1 MFDLVKAHTDEYG
14 TEPQVIA
21 GAPGVVNLIGEESYY
36 NEGYVLQIALNKYVR
51 VAVSHRKDN
60 SLRFFAADS
69 GERKRTTISNL
80 KYKREDRWA
89 NIPKGVLQEFMKA
102 GQSFRG
108 LDFTFYGEIPK
119 GIGLASSAAMGVAA
133 AMAMS
138 SLLEAGAAEKDIIMY
153 ASKAES
159 SFIGRDKGV
168 SDHLISCV
176 AREGH
181 AVFLDLRSLAYKLMP
196 FDLGDI
202 MILITNSN
210 VPMFI
215 TEEDLSERKSE
226 CRECVSCLNNR
237 RQGNSLRDYSA
248 ADLKHGMGIVPES
261 IRKICLHVVE
271 ENARVQGAREALAAG
286 NYPAFGKIMN
296 HSHESL
302 RDNYEVS
309 CPELD
314 WLVKRAWEIE
324 GVYGS
329 RMIGSGLGGCTVTL
343 LEPTAVDAYSQRLKE
358 YEHIFGF
365 SAETLV
371 CHPAGGAKILY
382 RSREK
387 QVT

>member
-1 MFDLVKAHTDEYG
+1 MFDLVAAHREEYG
-14 TEPQVIA
+14 NEPQVIA
-21 GAPGVVNLIGEESYY
+21 SAPGVVNLIGEESYY
-36 NEGYVLQIALNKYVR
+36 NEGYVLQIALNRNVR
-51 VAVSHRKDN
+51 VAISRRGDN
-60 SLRFFAADS
+60 SLRFFAADT

-89 NIPKGVLQEFMKA
+89 NIPKGVLQQYIKA
-102 GQSFRG
+102 GQTFRG
-108 LDFTFYGEIPK
+108 LDFTFYGDIPR
-119 GIGLASSAAMGVAA
+119 GIGLASSAAMGVATA
-133 AMAMS
+133 LALS
-138 SLLEAGAAEKDIIMY
+138 NLLGTGTAEKDIIMY

-176 AREGH
+176 AEEGN
-181 AVFLDLRSLAYKLMP
+181 AVFLDLRSLTYTMSPL
-196 FDLGDI
+196 DLGNI
-202 MILITNSN
+202 LILITNSN

-215 TEEDLSERKSE
+215 TEEDLSRRKVE
-226 CRECVSCLNNR
+226 CQECVSCLNNWR
-237 RQGNSLRDYSA
+237 TGNSLRDYTT
-248 ADLKHGMGIVPES
+248 ADLKHGMGIVPEA

-271 ENARVQGAREALAAG
+271 ENKRVLNAKDALNSG
-286 NYPAFGKIMN
+286 NYQIFGKIMN
-296 HSHESL
+296 RSHESL

-343 LEPTAVDAYSQRLKE
+343 LESSAVEAYSRRLAE

-365 SAETLV
+365 NAETIV
-371 CHPAGGAKILY
+371 CNPAGGAKIIY
-382 RSREK
+382 RSQEN
-387 QVT
+387 QDT

>member
-1 MFDLVKAHTDEYG
+1 MFDLVQAHKEEYG

-21 GAPGVVNLIGEESYY
+21 GAPGVINLIGEESYY
-36 NEGYVLQIALNKYVR
+36 NEGYVLQIALNRYVK
-51 VAVSHRKDN
+51 VAVSPRKDN

-89 NIPKGVLQEFMKA
+89 NIPKGVLQEFLKA
-102 GQSFRG
+102 GQTFRG

-119 GIGLASSAAMGVAA
+119 GIGLASSAAMGVAT
-133 AMAMS
+133 AMAMAD
-138 SLLEAGAAEKDIIMY
+138 LLKSGTSEKDIIMY

-176 AREGH
+176 ARKGN
-181 AVFLDLRSLAYKLMP
+181 AVFLDIRSLAFTLLPLKL
-196 FDLGDI
+196 GSKK
-202 MILITNSN
+202 ILITNSN
-210 VPMFI
+210 VPVFI
-215 TEEDLSERKSE
+215 TEEDLARRKAE
-226 CRECVSCLNNR
+226 CCQCVTYLNNR
-237 RQGNSLRDYSA
+237 RPGTSLRDFSSG
-248 ADLKHGMGIVPES
+248 DLKHGMGVVPET

-271 ENARVQGAREALAAG
+271 ENKRVQDAREALESA
-286 NYPAFGKIMN
+286 NFQIFGKIMN
-296 HSHESL
+296 RSHESL

-343 LEPTAVDAYSQRLKE
+343 LESSAIEAYKQRLAE

-365 SAETLV
+365 NAETID
-371 CHPAGGAKILY
+371 CKPAGGAEILH
-382 RSREK
+382 RGQEK
-387 QVT
+387 STT